1 MTREIRNIHIAAAV
15 GLFVMTGLMM
25 WSGSSRALDQDA
37 LVRYRQAH
45 FDKTLTEFCGV
56 NTDRAAEG
64 FLWLR
69 DDLIAAGGITEEL
82 ARRARESARRGFVDT
97 YYEHLDAGTEQDW
110 CEEAGAEA
118 ARRLAAYAAEARI
131 KGTAQPEGGQ
141 SAIDSGLMV
150 PERSVVVEG
159 AKNDAEALELMRVEQ
174 PEAET
179 GSKPDDAPKQQRSPM
194 RQPAPGDQFTA
205 SER

>member
-1 MTREIRNIHIAAAV
+1 MTREIRNIHIAAGV
-15 GLFVMTGLMM
+15 GLVVMAGLMM

-69 DDLIAAGGITEEL
+69 DDLIAVGGFTEEL
-82 ARRARESARRGFVDT
+82 ARRARESARRGFVDA

-110 CEEAGAEA
+110 CNDAGAEA
-118 ARRLAAYAAEARI
+118 ARRLATYAAEARI
-131 KGTAQPEGGQ
+131 RGAGQPEVGQ
-141 SAIDSGLMV
+141 PAIEAGLIV

-174 PEAET
+174 PDAAADPT
-179 GSKPDDAPKQQRSPM
+179 ASDTAKRKPSPM

-205 SER
+205 SQR

>member
-15 GLFVMTGLMM
+15 GLVLMAGLMM
-25 WSGSSRALDQDA
+25 WSGSTRALDQDA

-69 DDLIAAGGITEEL
+69 DDLIASGGITEEL

-110 CEEAGAEA
+110 CEEAGADA
-118 ARRLAAYAAEARI
+118 ARRLATYAIEARI
-131 KGTAQPEGGQ
+131 KGTAEPEGGQ
-141 SAIDSGLMV
+141 PAIDEGLMV

-159 AKNDAEALELMRVEQ
+159 ARNDAEALELMRVEQ
-174 PEAET
+174 PEAEGGT
-179 GSKPDDAPKQQRSPM
+179 GSEKPAKQQRSPM

-205 SER
+205 SEK